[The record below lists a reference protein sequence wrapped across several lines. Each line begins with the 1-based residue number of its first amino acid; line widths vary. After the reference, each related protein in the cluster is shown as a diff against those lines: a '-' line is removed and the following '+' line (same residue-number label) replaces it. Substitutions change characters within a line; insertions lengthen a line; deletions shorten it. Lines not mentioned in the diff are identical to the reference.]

1 MSLDSAV
8 HVVVYDPQVFD
19 LSEAQAEQ
27 HQSCIHHSLHSTVQ
41 SSHIC
46 KPKGPDVYIID
57 IKYKGTHAHIDTA
70 KSRIFSVLQL
80 LRLRGAGDDKLKTDI

>member
-8 HVVVYDPQVFD
+8 HVVVYDRQVFD

-41 SSHIC
+41 SLHTC
-46 KPKGPDVYIID
+46 KPQEPDVYIIE
-57 IKYKGTHAHIDTA
+57 IKYQGTHAHIDA
-70 KSRIFSVLQL
+70 IKSRIL
-80 LRLRGAGDDKLKTDI
+80 